1 MGLRTA
7 AITRLAR
14 QDGRV
19 TAGLSQLGVDVFAR
33 TTPEST
39 CLTLVYPSDN
49 PDERTIRITSSA
61 GPFTVDEIENVQAR
75 AFVVGASVRGEVG
88 PEILEA
94 LARKGAWIAA
104 DVQGFI
110 RVARD
115 SQLVDAAWPD
125 KERVLARVNVLKTD
139 AVEAEILTGEAD
151 PRTAARL
158 LAEMGPQE
166 IVLTHRDGV
175 LVLCQDGFHE
185 AAFHPQQLTGRSGRG
200 DTCLAAYVAS
210 RLGSISGG
218 LPPAA
223 PDRATTWAAAVTSLK
238 MEAEGPF
245 RREISEVDALIQ
257 ERYLPAH

>member
-1 MGLRTA
+1 
-7 AITRLAR
+7 
-14 QDGRV
+14 
-19 TAGLSQLGVDVFAR
+19 LGVDAFAR

-39 CLTLVYPSDN
+39 CLTLIYPSAN

-61 GPFTVDEIENVQAR
+61 GPFTVEDVENVQAR
-75 AFVVGASVRGEVG
+75 AFVIGASVRGEVG
-88 PEILEA
+88 PEILEM
-94 LARKGAWIAA
+94 LVRKGAWLAA

-115 SQLVDAAWPD
+115 RQLVDAAWPD

-139 AVEAEILTGEAD
+139 AVEAKMLTGEED

-175 LVLCQDGFHE
+175 VVLYQDGFHE
-185 AAFHPQQLTGRSGRG
+185 AAFYPQQLAGRSGRG

-210 RLGSISGG
+210 RLGSVSGG
-218 LPPAA
+218 LPPAPPA
-223 PDRATTWAAAVTSLK
+223 RATIWAAAVTSLK

-245 RREISEVDALIQ
+245 RSEIHEVETLIQ
-257 ERYLPAH
+257 ERYPPAQ